1 MAEMTIPLAL
11 VVSYEAATEEEEAVA
26 FEQEHRDHNGWVVV
40 RLNGSTEV
48 ARLRLGYVDWCD
60 GEQVAA
66 LSQSGAEVMA
76 TGFFGTLTF
85 RLDEPGSA
93 EAIVRAFADMVENA
107 KLDYDSAWM
116 AGAPADDRN
125 PLD

>member
-1 MAEMTIPLAL
+1 MPDKNVYARMTWP
-11 VVSYEAATEEEEAVA
+11 
-26 FEQEHRDHNGWVVV
+26 
-40 RLNGSTEV
+40 
-48 ARLRLGYVDWCD
+48 ARWND
-60 GEQVAA
+60 GEQAAA

-85 RLDEPGSA
+85 RLDEPGSV
-93 EAIVRAFADMVENA
+93 EAIVRYARAFADMVENA

-116 AGAPADDRN
+116 ASAPADDRN